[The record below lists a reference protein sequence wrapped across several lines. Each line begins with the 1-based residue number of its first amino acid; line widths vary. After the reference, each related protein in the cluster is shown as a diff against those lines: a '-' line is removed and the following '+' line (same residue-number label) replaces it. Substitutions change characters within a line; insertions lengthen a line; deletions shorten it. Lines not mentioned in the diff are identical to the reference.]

1 MESKLSNI
9 VIRLKEVKAERPDL
23 TLQKIA
29 DHTGVPYGTVSRVF
43 AEGSEEVSFRY
54 DSVMPIAKMLLDLD
68 DVGEGTEDEKAYK
81 AIIQFYETSISQ
93 MKEQFEKKLEEE
105 RAEYRRRIEFLMH
118 QIEKKDERIDKL
130 FEMVNNSEKR

>member
-1 MESKLSNI
+1 METKLTNI

-29 DHTGVPYGTVSRVF
+29 DHTGVPLGTVTRVF
-43 AEGSEEVSFRY
+43 AEGSESVSFRY
-54 DSVMPIAKMLLDLD
+54 ESVMPIANMLLDLD
-68 DVGEGTEDEKAYK
+68 DVGEGNGDEKAYK

-105 RAEYRRRIEFLMH
+105 RAEYKRRIEFLMH

>member
-93 MKEQFEKKLEEE
+93 MKEQFEMKLEEE
-105 RAEYRRRIEFLMH
+105 RAEYKRRIEFLMH

-130 FEMVNNSEKR
+130 FEMVNN

>member
-105 RAEYRRRIEFLMH
+105 RAEYKRRIEFLMH